1 MNAEAEA
8 EIQELVQEQPEQ
20 PEPQEPQE
28 PEQPQEPP
36 NPRRPLTQV
45 PRPPVEP
52 TIKRIQQQLQQQRQ
66 QQQQKEEEPSM
77 WGPNVQQQPQQPQQ
91 QAKPF
96 YGDYDEER
104 ELRTKKMPNIYSHG
118 SKKEQI
124 ETLYGKGALENE
136 AQLVEQFGP
145 IKYRPRLKQVLET
158 PNFSISDIHIM
169 DSAQKHII
177 GTFATII
184 IKPHAQVAPLLVG
197 SHEKDEEKQ
206 KRVIYEIMYGQG
218 LLCIQNLTTHI
229 MKSDIFWVEANVEHN
244 FFNTTNQL
252 LMYRLFY
259 DGYLDLRDRY
269 FPTARA
275 QEVAKESRREI
286 FNAQEQRNVPVGQ
299 SQPSYRSKSEDT
311 FT

>member
-1 MNAEAEA
+1 LSEYSADINEDEAVTE
-8 EIQELVQEQPEQ
+8 EQVRELIREPEPVQE
-20 PEPQEPQE
+20 
-28 PEQPQEPP
+28 EQPQPP

-45 PRPPVEP
+45 PRPPPEP
-52 TIKRIQQQLQQQRQ
+52 ITQRVQQQQRQ
-66 QQQQKEEEPSM
+66 QVPQQKEEPSM
-77 WGPNVQQQPQQPQQ
+77 WGPGTQPQQ
-91 QAKPF
+91 QQQPTKPF

-104 ELRTKKMPNIYSHG
+104 ELRAKKMPNIYSYA
-118 SKKEQI
+118 SKQEQI
-124 ETLYGKGALENE
+124 EVLYGKGALENE
-136 AQLVEQFGP
+136 AALVEQYGP
-145 IKYRPRLKQVLET
+145 IKYRPRLKQVLST

-169 DSAQKHII
+169 DSANKNVI
-177 GTFATII
+177 GTFATVV
-184 IKPHAQVAPLLVG
+184 IKPHAQVAPLFIG
-197 SHEKDEEKQ
+197 SKEPDEEKQ

-218 LLCIQNLTTHI
+218 LLCIQNLTRHI
-229 MKSDIFWVEANVEHN
+229 MKSDIFYVEANVEHN

-252 LMYRLFY
+252 LIYRLFY

-299 SQPSYRSKSEDT
+299 YSINRPKSEDT